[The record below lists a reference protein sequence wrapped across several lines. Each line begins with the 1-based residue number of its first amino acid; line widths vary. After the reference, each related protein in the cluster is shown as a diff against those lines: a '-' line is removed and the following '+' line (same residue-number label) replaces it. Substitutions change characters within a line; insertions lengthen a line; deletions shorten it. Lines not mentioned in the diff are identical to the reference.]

1 LTITLFFFD
10 LDKFKHV
17 NDTYGHEMGDKLLV
31 AVAGRLK
38 AAVRA
43 SDLVA
48 RIGNFLSITF
58 QPTQNGVTAGWPH
71 WS

>member
-1 LTITLFFFD
+1 MTITLFFFD